1 MVQFVSQKRSQFT
14 NVKNLLIIL
23 LIIKFGY
30 FNLFFIFL
38 L

>member
-1 MVQFVSQKRSQFT
+1 MVQFVSQKRSQFA

-30 FNLFFIFL
+30 FNLFFTFL